1 MRISF
6 TIYGQPVG
14 KGRPKFSGRYGN
26 TRHAYTPKKTREYE
40 ENVKASFLSRFG
52 MLPFKKDAKL
62 CVEIHAW
69 YQIPKSKP
77 KQVKENMRLE
87 IIRPTV
93 KPDLDNV
100 IKIIMDSLN
109 GVAYPDDK
117 QVVEIHAIKRY
128 SDDPCVTVMIE
139 EI

>member
-6 TIYGQPVG
+6 TIYGQPVA
-14 KGRPKFSGRYGN
+14 KGRPKFSG
-26 TRHAYTPKKTREYE
+26 HVYTPPKTKEYE
-40 ENVKASFLSRFG
+40 ENVKALFLSNFG
-52 MLPFKKDAKL
+52 MLPFNKDAKL
-62 CVEIHAW
+62 CVEIYAW

-100 IKIIMDSLN
+100 IKIIMDALN

>member
-6 TIYGQPVG
+6 TIYGQPVA
-14 KGRPKFSGRYGN
+14 KGRTKFSG
-26 TRHAYTPKKTREYE
+26 HVYTPPKTKEYE
-40 ENVKASFLSRFG
+40 ENVKALFLSNFG
-52 MLPFKKDAKL
+52 MLPFNKDAKL
-62 CVEIHAW
+62 CVEIYAW

-100 IKIIMDSLN
+100 IKIIMDALN

>member
-1 MRISF
+1 MRIAF
-6 TIYGQPVG
+6 TINGQPVG
-14 KGRPKFSGRYGN
+14 KGRPKFSGRYSN
-26 TRHAYTPKKTREYE
+26 TRHAYTPRKTREYE
-40 ENVKASFLSRFG
+40 ENVKAVFLSRFG
-52 MLPFKKDAKL
+52 VLPFGEDARL
-62 CVEIHAW
+62 RIEVHAW

-100 IKIIMDSLN
+100 IKIIMDALN

-117 QVVEIHAIKRY
+117 QVVEMLAIKRY
-128 SDDPCVTVMIE
+128 SDDPCVTVLIE